1 MPEPLG
7 MMAASAT
14 DAILGLAL
22 QGQQDRRQLRQ
33 QEKLQQLEMAGQRQ
47 MTDYNMMKQMEM
59 WRNTNYT
66 AQMEQLRKAGLNPGL
81 IYGMGG
87 GGGQTTNI
95 EAGKVTGANAPT
107 GGNEIASMIGMG
119 LTRELQK
126 AQIEN
131 IKAQT
136 EKTRTE
142 NAAIPSNVSKTE
154 AETESITQGIENQK
168 AQQDLIEP
176 QRHATEVASDINARS
191 SNSQVA
197 AWAKKVEEQTEQVR
211 AQLREN
217 NINDKLIE
225 QKIQSLTAQYAQV
238 AIDNALKEA
247 TTGKTNQEIEAIK
260 QQIGLN
266 KIDEEMAKDGF
277 NPKAGGLL
285 KIIYNALRLIATIGR

>member
-142 NAAIPSNVSKTE
+142 NAAIPSNVAKTQ
-154 AETESITQGIENQK
+154 AETESITQGIQNQHK
-168 AQQDLIEP
+168 
-176 QRHATEVASDINARS
+176 
-191 SNSQVA
+191 NSQ
-197 AWAKKVEEQTEQVR
+197 
-211 AQLREN
+211 
-217 NINDKLIE
+217 
-225 QKIQSLTAQYAQV
+225 
-238 AIDNALKEA
+238 
-247 TTGKTNQEIEAIK
+247 KTK
-260 QQIGLN
+260 Q
-266 KIDEEMAKDGF
+266 
-277 NPKAGGLL
+277 
-285 KIIYNALRLIATIGR
+285 